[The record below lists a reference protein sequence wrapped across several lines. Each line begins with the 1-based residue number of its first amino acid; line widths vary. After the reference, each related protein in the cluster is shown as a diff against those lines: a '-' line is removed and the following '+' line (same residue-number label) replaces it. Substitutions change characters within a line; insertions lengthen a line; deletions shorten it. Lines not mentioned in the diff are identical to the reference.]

1 MVALILPPEGV
12 AYTHFNLI
20 ILSIWNLGISVCIK
34 LVMYVFLKC
43 PRLPS
48 SIDGIL
54 LNVTGGTTR
63 R

>member
-1 MVALILPPEGV
+1 MLHTHILNV
-12 AYTHFNLI
+12 I
-20 ILSIWNLGISVCIK
+20 ILNIWNLGLFISIE